1 MQPEG
6 RQWTLAANLF
16 DLQRVS
22 GSHRGALPTL
32 GTNLGQK
39 SIFSLR
45 FRANPSQ
52 PFSQLFCRLARLTLG
67 ECVRAIFSLASVAVP
82 ESPLSLPLRQRIL
95 LTPHKKYLA
104 CRIAGISVL
113 FDEQQGLFRTGMS
126 QDCTTRVNAPGA
138 SSSALQDLSD
148 EQIMVEVQRGDGDAF
163 TALFDRYHRLVLV
176 TALKIVRDV
185 GEAQEVTQSVFFE
198 IYRAARRFDPA
209 RGSLKVW
216 LLQYAYHRSINRRNY
231 LLLRQF
237 YQRPDLDEASAWEA
251 SAKTSPQM
259 PVHEL
264 KRLIEQ
270 ALDTLNE
277 QQRRTIQRVIF
288 EGLTLKE
295 VAEQTRESLSN
306 VRNHY
311 YRGLDRLRICLGPR
325 PAALCTKQMLHA
337 GELSH
342 GKA

>member
-1 MQPEG
+1 M
-6 RQWTLAANLF
+6 
-16 DLQRVS
+16 
-22 GSHRGALPTL
+22 
-32 GTNLGQK
+32 
-39 SIFSLR
+39 
-45 FRANPSQ
+45 
-52 PFSQLFCRLARLTLG
+52 
-67 ECVRAIFSLASVAVP
+67 
-82 ESPLSLPLRQRIL
+82 
-95 LTPHKKYLA
+95 
-104 CRIAGISVL
+104 L
-113 FDEQQGLFRTGMS
+113 FDEQQPLFRTSMS
-126 QDCTTRVNAPGA
+126 QDYTSRVNASGA
-138 SSSALQDLSD
+138 CSLALQDLSD
-148 EQIMVEVQRGDGDAF
+148 EQIMVEVQRGNGDAF
-163 TALFDRYHRLVLV
+163 TVLFDRYHRLVLV

-251 SAKTSPQM
+251 SAKTSPQV
-259 PVHEL
+259 PIQEL
-264 KRLIEQ
+264 KHLIEQ
-270 ALDTLNE
+270 ALGTLNE
-277 QQRRTIQRVIF
+277 HQRRTIQKVIF

-295 VAEQTRESLSN
+295 VAGQTHESLSN

-311 YRGLDRLRICLGPR
+311 YRGLDRLRACLSRR
-325 PAALCTKQMLHA
+325 PAALCTEQILPA